1 VIYGLGAA
9 LGWGLAD
16 FGAAV
21 VGRRVGSFATVVLAQ
36 IAGFAGIATVYVL
49 VRPAWTGSIADVALL
64 GCNAVFAT
72 SAYLLLYR
80 GLELGPVA
88 LVSPIAAAFA
98 VITIAFAIAFLGESL
113 HGFVLAGALVTV
125 LGVVLTATDT
135 RKLAGG
141 ARMSQAGVPYAL
153 AASFLFGVA
162 TLVMGYTAQRIG
174 WVTTVFVGRTFSV
187 TIMIVAATVRRPEL
201 DRDDRVGI
209 LGAVAVGLVDIAGI
223 SLYSRGVE
231 IGLVSIVT
239 AASATFTLIPV
250 VAGIWLLR
258 ERPAPSQLLGIV
270 VVVGGLLLLGLGG

>member
-1 VIYGLGAA
+1 MIYGLGAA

-21 VGRRVGSFATVVLAQ
+21 VGRRVGSFATTVLAQ
-36 IAGFAGIATVYVL
+36 IAGFVGIATVYLL

-64 GCNAVFAT
+64 GGNAVFSA

-80 GLELGPVA
+80 GLALGPVA

-98 VITIAFAIAFLGESL
+98 VITIAFAIVFLGESL

-135 RKLAGG
+135 RKLGSG
-141 ARMSQAGVPYAL
+141 TRMSQAGVPYAL
-153 AASFLFGVA
+153 VSSFLFGVGA
-162 TLVMGYTAQRIG
+162 LVMGITAQRIG
-174 WVTTVFVGRTFSV
+174 WITAVFLGRTFSV
-187 TIMIVAATVRRPEL
+187 TIMIVVAAVRRPQL
-201 DRDDRVGI
+201 DRDDRMGI
-209 LGAVAVGLVDIAGI
+209 LGAVAVGLLDVVGI
-223 SLYSRGVE
+223 SLYSHGAE